1 MWWYHV
7 WTVKNTKISWNLI
20 LAGWHRKN
28 MIYFRLCFSFSC
40 SGYYFT
46 LIKKCHT
53 LNSYSFL
60 QKFLLKTKAYKLIV
74 DNWKLNLLLK
84 NNKLRKSFL
93 LLPLTSCSIN
103 KLTCYSHVKTW
114 QKFYVFRLNV
124 EKKLAP
130 GIGCWRPAPSCL
142 PPLSLRPF
150 ILVMYINGAF

>member
-1 MWWYHV
+1 MISCVNGQKHENLL
-7 WTVKNTKISWNLI
+7 KSNTSW
-20 LAGWHRKN
+20 HPKN

-40 SGYYFT
+40 SGYDFT

-53 LNSYSFL
+53 LNFYSFL
-60 QKFLLKTKAYKLIV
+60 QKFLLKTKAYKLV
-74 DNWKLNLLLK
+74 VGNCKLNLLLK

-114 QKFYVFRLNV
+114 QKFYVFQLNV